1 MLITRDDIRDALIN
15 KYNAGLSTIN
25 AVFDSQNPT
34 GNDFAALQSAIGTT
48 KVVKYSGSGILHHK
62 FMLVDNYNA
71 GSDPQVLT
79 GSHNWSTS
87 AETRNDENTLII
99 HDKIVTDQ
107 YFQAFAYLYNFAG
120 GVLNATEFA
129 QANHQ
134 FIAYPNPT
142 ADIAYIK
149 SDSRTANQSG
159 SYTIFNVAGNKILEK
174 HFTQLKDTPIDLTT
188 YPKGLYFINLKIGD
202 KTYQT
207 KLLKK

>member
-1 MLITRDDIRDALIN
+1 
-15 KYNAGLSTIN
+15 
-25 AVFDSQNPT
+25 
-34 GNDFAALQSAIGTT
+34 
-48 KVVKYSGSGILHHK
+48 
-62 FMLVDNYNA
+62 MLVDNYNA

-129 QANHQ
+129 QVNHLL
-134 FIAYPNPT
+134 ITYPNPT

-149 SDSRTANQSG
+149 SDSHTANQSG
-159 SYTIFNVAGNKILEK
+159 SYTIFNVSGNKILEK
-174 HFTQLKDTPIDLTT
+174 QFTQLKDTPIDLTT

>member
-1 MLITRDDIRDALIN
+1 
-15 KYNAGLSTIN
+15 
-25 AVFDSQNPT
+25 
-34 GNDFAALQSAIGTT
+34 
-48 KVVKYSGSGILHHK
+48 
-62 FMLVDNYNA
+62 MLVDNYNA

-149 SDSRTANQSG
+149 SDNRTANQSG
-159 SYTIFNVAGNKILEK
+159 SYTIFNVSGNKILEK
-174 HFTQLKDTPIDLTT
+174 QFTQLKDNLSKRTILHQSKNRRQNLPNKTPQKIKQKSISREIDFFMN
-188 YPKGLYFINLKIGD
+188 YPQLSQNIHFQFFKLIYFD
-202 KTYQT
+202 
-207 KLLKK
+207 

>member
-1 MLITRDDIRDALIN
+1 MEFLFPSFTPPLGGARA
-15 KYNAGLSTIN
+15 S
-25 AVFDSQNPT
+25 
-34 GNDFAALQSAIGTT
+34 
-48 KVVKYSGSGILHHK
+48 
-62 FMLVDNYNA
+62 
-71 GSDPQVLT
+71 
-79 GSHNWSTS
+79 SHNWSTS

-99 HDKIVTDQ
+99 HDEIVTDQ

-149 SDSRTANQSG
+149 SDSLTANQSG
-159 SYTIFNVAGNKILEK
+159 SYIIFNVAGNKILEK
-174 HFTQLKDTPIDLTT
+174 QFTQLKETQIDLNN
-188 YPKGLYFINLKIGD
+188 YPKGLYFINLIIGD

>member
-1 MLITRDDIRDALIN
+1 MIKI
-15 KYNAGLSTIN
+15 
-25 AVFDSQNPT
+25 
-34 GNDFAALQSAIGTT
+34 ALQSPKLWSFLFPSFTPPLGGARA
-48 KVVKYSGSGILHHK
+48 S
-62 FMLVDNYNA
+62 
-71 GSDPQVLT
+71 
-79 GSHNWSTS
+79 SHNWSTS
-87 AETRNDENTLII
+87 AETRNDENTLVV

-159 SYTIFNVAGNKILEK
+159 SYIIFNVAGNKILEK

-202 KTYQT
+202 EIYQT
-207 KLLKK
+207 KLIKK

>member
-1 MLITRDDIRDALIN
+1 MEFLFPSFTPPLGGARA
-15 KYNAGLSTIN
+15 S
-25 AVFDSQNPT
+25 
-34 GNDFAALQSAIGTT
+34 
-48 KVVKYSGSGILHHK
+48 
-62 FMLVDNYNA
+62 
-71 GSDPQVLT
+71 
-79 GSHNWSTS
+79 SHNWSTS

-129 QANHQ
+129 QQNHQ
-134 FIAYPNPT
+134 LIAYPNPT

-159 SYTIFNVAGNKILEK
+159 SYTIFNIPGNKILEK

-188 YPKGLYFINLKIGD
+188 YPKGLYFINLTVAG
-202 KTYQT
+202 KTYQS
-207 KLLKK
+207 KVIKK

>member
-1 MLITRDDIRDALIN
+1 MEFLFPSFTPPLGGARA
-15 KYNAGLSTIN
+15 S
-25 AVFDSQNPT
+25 
-34 GNDFAALQSAIGTT
+34 
-48 KVVKYSGSGILHHK
+48 
-62 FMLVDNYNA
+62 
-71 GSDPQVLT
+71 
-79 GSHNWSTS
+79 SHNWSTS
-87 AETRNDENTLII
+87 SETRNDENTLII

-129 QANHQ
+129 QVNHQ
-134 FIAYPNPT
+134 LIVYPNPT

-202 KTYQT
+202 KTYQKNSSKNKTEIYLPRDRFFYELSTFNT
-207 KLLKK
+207 KYTFSVFYLIYFN